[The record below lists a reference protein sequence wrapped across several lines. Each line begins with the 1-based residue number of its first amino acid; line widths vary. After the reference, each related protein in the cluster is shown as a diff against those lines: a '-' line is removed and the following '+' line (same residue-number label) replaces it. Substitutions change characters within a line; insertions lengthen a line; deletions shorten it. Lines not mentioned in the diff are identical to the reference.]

1 MAKDIIF
8 GEDARKALQSGID
21 KLANT
26 VKITLGPKGRNVV
39 LDKKY
44 GAPLITND
52 GVTIAKEIEL
62 DDPFE
67 NMGAQLVKEVA
78 TKTNDAAGDG
88 TTTATLLAQAL
99 VREGMK
105 NIAAGANPMVLKK
118 GMDQAVDTAVE
129 TIVANSKK
137 IEGSDEI
144 ARVGAVSAADENIG
158 KLIAEAMEKVTAD
171 GVITLE
177 ESKTAETYSEVV
189 EGMQFDRGYIAP
201 YMVTDTDKMEAV
213 LDDAYI
219 LITDKKISNIQEI
232 LPLLEQIV
240 KAGKKLLII
249 AEDVEG
255 EALSTL
261 IVNKL
266 RGTFTCVA
274 VKAPGFGDRRKEMLQ
289 DIAILTG
296 GQVIS
301 SELGLELSE
310 TTMEQLGRARQVV
323 VQKENTI
330 IVDGAGN
337 SDDIKARVGQIKSQI
352 ENTTSDFDREKL
364 QERLAKLS
372 GGVAVIKVGAAT
384 EVEMKE
390 KKLRIEDALAATK
403 AAVEEGIVAGGGT
416 ALINAMPAVKKL
428 VDKLSGDEKTG
439 AQIVYKAL
447 EEPVRQIA
455 VNAGLEGS
463 VIIDKIIRSRKVG
476 YGFNAYTSEYVD
488 MIPAGIVDP
497 TKVTRSALQNAASVA
512 SMVLTTESLVADKK
526 DPQADAAMAGSSR
539 CRRNGRYVLISSHD

>member
-416 ALINAMPAVKKL
+416 ALINAIPAVKKL

-526 DPQADAAMAGSSR
+526 DPQADAAMAAAAAGA
-539 CRRNGRYVLISSHD
+539 GGMGGMY

>member
-99 VREGMK
+99 EGMK

-137 IEGSDEI
+137 IEGSEEI

-526 DPQADAAMAGSSR
+526 DPQADAAMAAAAAGA
-539 CRRNGRYVLISSHD
+539 GGMGGMY